1 VKALFDFESGGP
13 SELSFV
19 TGEVLTVVEKVC
31 IDYRCDFCKF
41 MLSVCKLKIIYD

>member
-31 IDYRCDFCKF
+31 ID
-41 MLSVCKLKIIYD
+41 